1 MMQQKQQYYQH
12 DCLSHQGN
20 MSREASEW
28 DDWENFK
35 ENSMPIKSGRSIS
48 TLERASTFTGN
59 ISAKHALEVQM
70 DEFESRI
77 SSAEEDEDVLAIW
90 MQYIQ
95 WIDASY
101 PQGNLPLKKEVFERC
116 GMSLAQDE
124 RYKNDER
131 YLKIW
136 IAYADLLQDPTDVF
150 RYLRAN
156 NIGQKLALFYVA
168 LAWVS
173 EHRGNFPK
181 AEKAYEKGIECNA
194 QPIDMLLKRQKE
206 FRRRMSRHW
215 LNHQQQQ
222 QQSSSSDFPAR
233 IQNDENNLSRSRLN
247 APFATPSLPTR
258 LRDVGESVVRV
269 NQGGRIEQKP
279 NAKFGI
285 FVDSSPKDADEWSNQ
300 YQQQRVDWKEIAKS
314 DKNENIPNPSS
325 WKGHGF
331 GNEISTKS
339 KPLGSSSSSF
349 KVFVENDTENDLPRQ
364 LQEKFSNLSHQE
376 FPSRELGIL
385 SRNSSDSS
393 VDDNKRKCPLGQIL
407 ATPMQ
412 QQQQDQKLSFKTKE
426 AMMRTPLG
434 NSTTVATLQQQESKI
449 SLAVKASALKEEM
462 EDDDSSTGK
471 ANNLVDDDMTLN
483 TKFAKEDILEL
494 FGSPSNMKPPVTTAS
509 KLRSALPTTVK
520 EAKIQLEATTKP
532 KIPVF
537 IDHQENLSPN
547 LDAPRTI
554 ESRPLNSLRSAN
566 ILSTIEQ
573 NDENQPAGF
582 SRPRGTNATTNQ
594 LLGNNSSELYLIYLF
609 LCICCLNLQI

>member
-1 MMQQKQQYYQH
+1 MQQRQQYHQNEHLSYQG
-12 DCLSHQGN
+12 D
-20 MSREASEW
+20 MSREASEC
-28 DDWENFK
+28 DAWENSK
-35 ENSMPIKSGRSIS
+35 ENSMPIKSGRNIS
-48 TLERASTFTGN
+48 TLERASASIGN
-59 ISAKHALEVQM
+59 LSVKHALEIQM
-70 DEFESRI
+70 DEFRSRI
-77 SSAEEDEDVLAIW
+77 HNAGEDEDILGIW

-101 PQGNLPLKKEVFERC
+101 PQGNLLLKKEEFERC

-136 IAYADLLQDPTDVF
+136 IAYADLLQDPIDVF

-168 LAWVS
+168 MAWVC

-222 QQSSSSDFPAR
+222 QQPSSDFPVYT
-233 IQNDENNLSRSRLN
+233 QNDENNLSRSRLN
-247 APFATPSLPTR
+247 APFATPSLPAR
-258 LRDVGESVVRV
+258 LRDVGDSVARV
-269 NQGGRIEQKP
+269 NNRGCIEQKP

-285 FVDSSPKDADEWSNQ
+285 FVDSSPNDADEWSDQ
-300 YQQQRVDWKEIAKS
+300 YQQQGIGWKEIAKS
-314 DKNENIPNPSS
+314 NKNENVPNPSS

-331 GNEISTKS
+331 GNEISAKA
-339 KPLGSSSSSF
+339 KHLAPSSASF
-349 KVFVENDTENDLPRQ
+349 KVFVENDTEKERPRQ
-364 LQEKFSNLSHQE
+364 LQEKFSTLSHQE
-376 FPSRELGIL
+376 FQSREYGTL

-393 VDDNKRKCPLGQIL
+393 VEENKRKCPLGQIL
-407 ATPMQ
+407 ATPV
-412 QQQQDQKLSFKTKE
+412 QQQDQQSQRMSFKTKE

-434 NSTTVATLQQQESKI
+434 NNPNAIQEQESKI
-449 SLAVKASALKEEM
+449 HLAMKASTLKESM
-462 EDDDSSTGK
+462 EDDSSTYQT
-471 ANNLVDDDMTLN
+471 NNLADDDMTLN

-494 FGSPSNMKPPVTTAS
+494 FGSPGNTKPPVATAS
-509 KLRSALPTTVK
+509 KPRTTLPTTVK

-532 KIPVF
+532 KMPVF
-537 IDHQENLSPN
+537 VDHQENLSPN
-547 LDAPRTI
+547 LNAPRVV
-554 ESRPLNSLRSAN
+554 ESRPLNPPRSAN

-582 SRPRGTNATTNQ
+582 SRPRGTNTTTSQ
-594 LLGNNSSELYLIYLF
+594 LLGNNLSEFLYIS
-609 LCICCLNLQI
+609 LCLV